1 MNRIIHHR
9 RVGTALL
16 PDGLISRYLSVSI
29 CAGNGVFV
37 QLTLDAMA
45 QLFHD
50 RALHRDRDEPS
61 LSEQCDNP
69 LCASITDLGTCVQSL
84 IVLNGGTGHVELRCR
99 AASGTTVLSLP
110 ALRQRLDGCWSF

>member
-29 CAGNGVFV
+29 CVGNGVFV

-45 QLFHD
+45 ELFHN
-50 RALHRDRDEPS
+50 RALQTGLSMS
-61 LSEQCDNP
+61 LNVESGP
-69 LCASITDLGTCVQSL
+69 G
-84 IVLNGGTGHVELRCR
+84 NGGTGWGIAGAAPLRLQVR
-99 AASGTTVLSLP
+99 QGDRLRRHLSKERP
-110 ALRQRLDGCWSF
+110 Q